1 MEEKKR
7 DKRGFL
13 TMAVTILIN
22 LIIIAVIASREF
34 GQDNANVQQISL
46 ADIRLGGLLLAF
58 TAFCA
63 AVYMECL
70 KYRKMLMS
78 LEGKDD
84 KRGALEVAL
93 LGKYYDNVTPF
104 GAGGQPFQIVYLK
117 KRGVSPGTAGA
128 LPIVGFLTQQFAF
141 VVIALVVFI
150 TNRSALGDNALIKG
164 SAYVGM
170 FTYMLVPVAIVLFA
184 VAPNFF
190 KKIVGGGTRLL
201 GKLHLLKDAKK
212 TETSVYSAL
221 DEYVVSLKSLN
232 SRPHFF
238 LKLLFISI
246 LYQLAIMSIPYF
258 VLLAFGGEADWWTV
272 FSTVVY
278 IYAAITIIPTPGNAG
293 AAESYF
299 YIAFSS
305 LEGGSPF
312 WAMLVWRGFVYYS
325 WLLCGIIVLMLQKVR
340 FVKPKKS
347 VPQKGRLN
355 VALFNDIHYPSVD
368 GVVRTVDAYAKGL
381 RSEGNYSLAV
391 VPKMTE
397 GYVDDRGYEVVRTP
411 SLKFMNFSFYV
422 GLPFIPSGLVD
433 KLRTEGVNVIHAHS
447 PFGLGKMA
455 IKLGKKL
462 KVPVVATFHSKFY
475 DDALNVTHSK
485 FCANVVKNYVT
496 DFFSQADEVWAC
508 SESTSDTL
516 RSYGFHGA
524 IRIMENGSDPAPDS
538 RKAELAAAAKK
549 EFMLK
554 SDRPLILFVGQ
565 LIWQKNLRV
574 ILDALKLA
582 KERGEKFDTVIAGG
596 GYNGAEIREYSEKL
610 GLSDRVKFVGEIG
623 DRDLLWGL
631 YYSADLFFFPSVY
644 DNAPL
649 VLREA
654 AQAGVPALL
663 SKGANAAE
671 PVTDGEN
678 GYLAENDAESMA
690 LRLGRILSDPDR
702 KKIGERA
709 KETIPISWTEIVRR
723 ADKAYRSINV
733 SEK

>member
-455 IKLGKKL
+455 IKLG
-462 KVPVVATFHSKFY
+462 
-475 DDALNVTHSK
+475 
-485 FCANVVKNYVT
+485 
-496 DFFSQADEVWAC
+496 
-508 SESTSDTL
+508 
-516 RSYGFHGA
+516 
-524 IRIMENGSDPAPDS
+524 
-538 RKAELAAAAKK
+538 
-549 EFMLK
+549 
-554 SDRPLILFVGQ
+554 
-565 LIWQKNLRV
+565 
-574 ILDALKLA
+574 
-582 KERGEKFDTVIAGG
+582 
-596 GYNGAEIREYSEKL
+596 
-610 GLSDRVKFVGEIG
+610 
-623 DRDLLWGL
+623 
-631 YYSADLFFFPSVY
+631 
-644 DNAPL
+644 
-649 VLREA
+649 
-654 AQAGVPALL
+654 
-663 SKGANAAE
+663 
-671 PVTDGEN
+671 
-678 GYLAENDAESMA
+678 
-690 LRLGRILSDPDR
+690 
-702 KKIGERA
+702 
-709 KETIPISWTEIVRR
+709 
-723 ADKAYRSINV
+723 
-733 SEK
+733 